1 VSRCDTKDSRAGRL
15 DLAPPLAEVCAGTP
29 VREFT
34 SAETS
39 TFGGYSTVAPKS
51 PQTFLKISAM

>member
-1 VSRCDTKDSRAGRL
+1 VSPCDSKDSRAGRL
-15 DLAPPLAEVCAGTP
+15 DLAPLADVCAGTP

-34 SAETS
+34 GAETS